1 MAGISLASVFKTKES
16 KIILGIIWG
25 IGLACIF
32 RSACS
37 SSGCV
42 IYKAPD
48 PALIQKKVY
57 QKEEKCYQYKPQNT
71 ECTSTAIA

>member
-1 MAGISLASVFKTKES
+1 MSLNTIFKSRES
-16 KIILGIIWG
+16 KIILGIVWG

-42 IYKAPD
+42 IYRAPD
-48 PALIQKKVY
+48 PALVRKKVY
-57 QKEEKCYQYKPQNT
+57 QKEEKCYQYKQQNT
-71 ECTSTAIA
+71 ECTQTAISG